1 MEITRQKFLV
11 AATSAL
17 LIPQVEIA
25 EAKSTT
31 ISMLP
36 TSKTRRFAWTIDDG
50 VSSSA
55 VGKYL
60 DIAELGDNH
69 LTFFVTSTYASW
81 RHHSKQISRL
91 LAAGKIQLG
100 NHTVTHKDL
109 TTISETEIKKELNG
123 CHKFLL
129 EEYGYDAR
137 PYFRPPYGST
147 NPKVRAVAAELGYSV
162 QTIWYGSLGD
172 AYSFDETRIYNFA
185 NKWIANGRI
194 VIDHSNRM
202 KSQQLLNQIQ
212 GIVKARGLHSVTLTE
227 AFGKNFK

>member
-25 EAKSTT
+25 EASSTT

-36 TSKTRRFAWTIDDG
+36 TSRTRRCAWTIDDG

-60 DIAELGDNH
+60 DIAEQGDNH
-69 LTFFVTSTYASW
+69 LTMFVTSTYASW

-91 LAAGKIQLG
+91 LDAGKLQLG

-109 TTISETEIKKELNG
+109 TTISETEIKKELYG

-129 EEYGYDAR
+129 EEFGYDAR

-162 QTIWYGSLGD
+162 QTIWYGSFGD
-172 AYSFDETRIYNFA
+172 ANSFDEERIYNFA

-202 KSQQLLNQIQ
+202 KSQHLLNQIQ
-212 GIVKARGLHSVTLTE
+212 GIVKTRGLHSVTLTE